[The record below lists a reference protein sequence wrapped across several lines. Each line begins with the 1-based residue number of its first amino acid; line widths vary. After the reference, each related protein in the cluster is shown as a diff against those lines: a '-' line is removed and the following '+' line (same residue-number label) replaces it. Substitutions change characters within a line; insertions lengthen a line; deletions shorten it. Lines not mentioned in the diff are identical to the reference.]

1 MRAGP
6 RPRQKR
12 GNQQFLMEKREK
24 EEQRKM
30 MAVMDPRAASGRRVV
45 RPGGRQSGGH
55 ETGPRMR
62 PRGVPWGSEGAAPLG
77 DEGAKYHPQTT
88 PLSNLGS
95 LWEERAASG
104 LGVKEE
110 TEAGDMFECGGGTGS
125 WGAVEGVGER
135 GVRC

>member
-62 PRGVPWGSEGAAPLG
+62 PRGVPWGSEGAASLG
-77 DEGAKYHPQTT
+77 MRGQSTT
-88 PLSNLGS
+88 RRRLL
-95 LWEERAASG
+95 
-104 LGVKEE
+104 
-110 TEAGDMFECGGGTGS
+110 
-125 WGAVEGVGER
+125 
-135 GVRC
+135 